1 MAETEEDPLDV
12 EAFVEN
18 ITQFTLPASKERLDE
33 YRQAQEDDPVC
44 TQAHE
49 YCSKQWPSLYQLRYL
64 LTGKKKITCPFVRIY
79 SHSRTK
85 VAST

>member
-33 YRQAQEDDPVC
+33 YRQAQKDDPVC
-44 TQAHE
+44 TQVRE
-49 YCSKQWPSLYQLRYL
+49 YCSKQWPS
-64 LTGKKKITCPFVRIY
+64 KKFVSAEI
-79 SHSRTK
+79 SP
-85 VAST
+85 

>member
-33 YRQAQEDDPVC
+33 YRQAQKDDPVC
-44 TQAHE
+44 TQVRE
-49 YCSKQWPSLYQLRYL
+49 Y
-64 LTGKKKITCPFVRIY
+64 
-79 SHSRTK
+79 
-85 VAST
+85 